1 MPTDALTDGDKTMRR
16 WMLKAGVTDIDDMVL
31 EDVAMPVPGPG
42 QVRVR
47 IQAVSLNFRDQLV
60 LTDPTWR
67 IPGRDIVPVSD
78 GAGEI
83 DAIGPEVDAWSV
95 GDRVTPLYFRDWF
108 SGPPTG
114 DPGRGLGS
122 LGEDG
127 LLAEYVVL
135 PAGRLIRAP
144 ESLDA
149 AGAATLPCA
158 GLTAWSALKGDQPI
172 GPGSLVL
179 VLGTGGVSLMAAVL
193 AQAAGAQVIA
203 TTSRDANRAFLETL
217 GVSDIV
223 NYRESPNW
231 GAVVFDRLGGVDRVV
246 NSVGTSE
253 MAASLTAL
261 RRGGEVSL
269 LGLRSMESAP
279 MDAAML
285 LAKGAV
291 VRMIGVGSAESHA
304 EMVQFVDAHEV
315 KPPIG
320 RQFRFEDA
328 KDAYRAQVS
337 PDVIGKIVIDVS

>member
-1 MPTDALTDGDKTMRR
+1 METQTMRR
-16 WMLKAGVTDIDDMVL
+16 WMLKAGVTDVDEMVL
-31 EDVAMPVPGPG
+31 EDVPPPAPGPG
-42 QVRVR
+42 EVRLR
-47 IQAVSLNFRDQLV
+47 MQAVSLNYRDQLV

-67 IPGRDIVPVSD
+67 IPGRDIVPISD
-78 GAGEI
+78 GAGEV
-83 DAIGPEVDAWSV
+83 DAVGPDVDAWSV
-95 GDRVTPLYFRDWF
+95 GDRVTPLYFRDWV
-108 SGPPTG
+108 SGQPTT

-122 LGEDG
+122 LDEDG

-135 PAGRLIRAP
+135 PASRLTRAP
-144 ESLDA
+144 ETLDF

-172 GPGSLVL
+172 GPDSLVL
-179 VLGTGGVSLMAAVL
+179 VLGTGGVSLMATVL
-193 AQAAGAQVIA
+193 ARAAGARVVA
-203 TTSRDANRAFLETL
+203 TTSRDAHRSYLVNL
-217 GVSDIV
+217 GVGEIV
-223 NYRESPNW
+223 NYHELPEW
-231 GAVVFDRLGGVDRVV
+231 GEAVFDRTGGVDRVV

-253 MAASLTAL
+253 MAGSLTAL

-291 VRMIGVGSAESHA
+291 VRMIAVGNAESHA
-304 EMVQFVDAHEV
+304 ELVQFIDAHAV

-320 RQFRFEDA
+320 RRFRFEDA

-337 PDVIGKIVIDVS
+337 PEVIGKIVIDVA